1 MAEAGPDA
9 LTRNWAAVERFQLAC
24 ERDERVIAAF
34 LGGSLASGRA
44 DEHSDIDLYLIAHES
59 ACAELIA
66 EGEKFLASF
75 SEPVFVDVT
84 RDFEGLGCD
93 MLHFVLSDGVK
104 GELVIT
110 HPGNFQRSHGGA
122 HKTLVD
128 KRGVLE
134 GAEFPLAV
142 RSAEERRV
150 ADERALSWFWLH
162 LIGTTKALGRDRLW
176 VAHHQLDQMRSC
188 LWQLLAAAQLP
199 AAVAQAQERR
209 MAASVVGL
217 DRGELLAAAGR
228 LVETYHVLAPAA
240 AAQHGVDV
248 PNALARIV
256 EAKLKSAE

>member
-1 MAEAGPDA
+1 MAEADADA
-9 LTRNWAAVERFQLAC
+9 LTRNWAAVERFQRAC

-59 ACAELIA
+59 ACAELIDQR
-66 EGEKFLASF
+66 EQLLASF
-75 SEPVFVDVT
+75 SEPVFLDVT
-84 RDFEGLGCD
+84 RDFEGLGFD

-104 GELVIT
+104 GELAVT

-128 KRGVLE
+128 KGGVLD
-134 GAEFPLAV
+134 GAEFPLA
-142 RSAEERRV
+142 SHSPEERR
-150 ADERALSWFWLH
+150 AAGERALSWFWLH
-162 LIGTTKALGRDRLW
+162 LIGLTKALGRDRLW
-176 VAHHQLDQMRSC
+176 VAHHQLDQLRGC
-188 LWQLLAAAQLP
+188 LWQLLGAAQLP
-199 AAVAQAQERR
+199 PADAQAQERR

-217 DRGELLAAAGR
+217 DRGELLAATRR

-240 AAQHGVDV
+240 AAHYSIDV

-256 EAKLKSAE
+256 EAKLKDAE